1 MVEAQFKMLT
11 GSMNE
16 KGNCTAMG
24 YNEMVIGMVD
34 YSVTPMLTDEKLLA
48 LNLEPIFMAY
58 TLEVKR
64 PQKRG
69 EVVTGRQVA
78 TRRENDVIWSWTF
91 SYMVGEELTA
101 VARVYMGICDMT
113 THKLCRDINP
123 YVSEANLENCSL
135 LSSESRIPFALEG
148 EKMETIHVKKS
159 YLDALGHT
167 NQKHYLEFCYDNMLP
182 EHQAMDT
189 FHRVEVYYLG
199 ELREGNSVDLYRS
212 TTLSLDVFSGI
223 RDDGKPSFQIRF
235 HF

>member
-11 GSMNE
+11 GCMNE

-34 YSVTPMLTDEKLLA
+34 YSVTPMLKDEVLLSS
-48 LNLEPIFMAY
+48 NLEPIFMAY
-58 TLEVKR
+58 TLEVKK

-69 EVVTGRQVA
+69 DVVLGKQVA
-78 TRRENDVIWSWTF
+78 TRRENSVIWSWTF
-91 SYMVGEELTA
+91 TYEVEGELTA

-113 THKLCRDINP
+113 THKLTRDISP
-123 YVSEANLENCSL
+123 YIADVNLEACSL
-135 LSSESRIPFALEG
+135 LVSDSRIPFVVEG

-167 NQKHYLEFCYDNMLP
+167 NQKHYLEFCYDNMIP
-182 EHQAMDT
+182 SHQAMDT

-199 ELREGNSVDLYRS
+199 ELREENSVDLYRKS
-212 TTLSLDVFSGI
+212 TPEMDVFSGV
-223 RDDGKPSFQIRF
+223 RDDGKPSFQIKF
-235 HF
+235 FF